1 VALFGKSRADD
12 AALAARYKRMLAV
25 GKSLASERD
34 LKKVLTVAVDAI
46 VEFTS
51 AERAFVW
58 LGDTE
63 TGSVAVARNL
73 DQEYVRKPAGKVSRS
88 ILARAMKAGE
98 TVVSDN
104 ASEDADF
111 LGSASIGEMKL
122 RSVLC
127 TPLSLHGE
135 TIGAIYVDHR
145 FREAE
150 FTEEDMALLDEFR
163 DLAAI
168 AIGNARLF
176 EENQAQRK
184 RLEELNEQLAKE
196 VAVQNAEVE
205 AYRQRLRALKPR
217 DKYRYDYS
225 AIIGNSPA
233 IREVFAILDRVIPTD
248 FPVLIQGESGTGK
261 ELVAQAIHVNGP
273 RASKPFLTE
282 NCGAVPESL
291 LESELFGHT
300 RGAFTGAERTR
311 DGLFQQAHG
320 GTLFLDEIG
329 EMSPGMQT
337 KLLRALQEGEVR
349 KVGSTQMEK
358 VDVRILCATNRDL
371 RESVAEGTF
380 REDLFYRLNVVGIR
394 LPPLR
399 ERREDVEMLLEH
411 FLEEA
416 CRDAKCGKKTFSA
429 AALKILT
436 AHTWPGNVRELQNEV
451 KRMVAL
457 SDEVIGPELLENLK
471 AGATKAPSAGRAAL
485 AGQKLKDIER
495 QAIAET
501 MKLTG
506 GNKAET
512 AKRLGISRRALYD
525 KIEKYGLK

>member
-1 VALFGKSRADD
+1 
-12 AALAARYKRMLAV
+12 
-25 GKSLASERD
+25 
-34 LKKVLTVAVDAI
+34 
-46 VEFTS
+46 
-51 AERAFVW
+51 
-58 LGDTE
+58 
-63 TGSVAVARNL
+63 
-73 DQEYVRKPAGKVSRS
+73 
-88 ILARAMKAGE
+88 
-98 TVVSDN
+98 
-104 ASEDADF
+104 
-111 LGSASIGEMKL
+111 
-122 RSVLC
+122 
-127 TPLSLHGE
+127 
-135 TIGAIYVDHR
+135 
-145 FREAE
+145 
-150 FTEEDMALLDEFR
+150 
-163 DLAAI
+163 
-168 AIGNARLF
+168 
-176 EENQAQRK
+176 
-184 RLEELNEQLAKE
+184 
-196 VAVQNAEVE
+196 
-205 AYRQRLRALKPR
+205 
-217 DKYRYDYS
+217 
-225 AIIGNSPA
+225 
-233 IREVFAILDRVIPTD
+233 
-248 FPVLIQGESGTGK
+248 
-261 ELVAQAIHVNGP
+261 
-273 RASKPFLTE
+273 
-282 NCGAVPESL
+282 
-291 LESELFGHT
+291 
-300 RGAFTGAERTR
+300 
-311 DGLFQQAHG
+311 
-320 GTLFLDEIG
+320 
-329 EMSPGMQT
+329 MSPGMQT

-416 CRDAKCGKKTFSA
+416 CRDAGCGKKTFSA

-457 SDEVIGPELLENLK
+457 SDDVIGPELLENLK